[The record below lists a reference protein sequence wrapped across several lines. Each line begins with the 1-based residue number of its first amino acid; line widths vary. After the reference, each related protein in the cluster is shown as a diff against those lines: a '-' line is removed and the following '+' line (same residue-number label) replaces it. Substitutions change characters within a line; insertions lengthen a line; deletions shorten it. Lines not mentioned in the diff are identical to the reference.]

1 MSTAQPTAN
10 PTVYP
15 SSQPL
20 IPIITAVYGFIIIML
35 MSCGATMYKSNAK
48 REIYFNKKKV
58 LKENY
63 EKEYKDLSADAKR
76 PTQEG
81 KDSTEVV
88 ELNTRYK
95 TMLEELNQSDFY
107 ADIGDHFIAPISE
120 SSPSR
125 MLNKIMFHT
134 SVGRIMVNVE
144 DRIENSIVRVLEY
157 VLSLLAYANFQ
168 YYVSVSELKS
178 QTLTAQFVVI
188 FIFSVLFQLFCIMKE
203 EYVRSRMGGTLDVIE
218 PIPDNKRDAKIG

>member
-1 MSTAQPTAN
+1 MSTAQPTVN

-15 SSQPL
+15 ATQPL

-63 EKEYKDLSADAKR
+63 KKEYESLTAPNDAVPGKQGSSSATKAEID
-76 PTQEG
+76 
-81 KDSTEVV
+81 

-95 TMLEELNQSDFY
+95 TLLEELNQSDFY

-218 PIPDNKRDAKIG
+218 PVKS

>member
-15 SSQPL
+15 ATQPL

-63 EKEYKDLSADAKR
+63 KKEYADLAGNKLATPDGKILADSMELK
-76 PTQEG
+76 
-81 KDSTEVV
+81 

-95 TMLEELNQSDFY
+95 TLLEELNQSDFY

-218 PIPDNKRDAKIG
+218 PVKS

>member
-1 MSTAQPTAN
+1 MSTAQPTVN

-15 SSQPL
+15 ATQPL

-63 EKEYKDLSADAKR
+63 KKEYADLAGNKLATPDGKILADSVEFK
-76 PTQEG
+76 
-81 KDSTEVV
+81 

-95 TMLEELNQSDFY
+95 TLLEELNQSDFY

-218 PIPDNKRDAKIG
+218 PVKS

>member
-15 SSQPL
+15 ATQPL

-48 REIYFNKKKV
+48 REIYFNKKNV

-63 EKEYKDLSADAKR
+63 EEEYKALRRKKTPLEVGKVFEDLPELA
-76 PTQEG
+76 
-81 KDSTEVV
+81 

-95 TMLEELNQSDFY
+95 TLLEELNQSDFY

-218 PIPDNKRDAKIG
+218 PVKS